1 MLEIENLVTRYQVT
15 ENGEQRHIDAVDDV
29 TFSVGEGE
37 IFGLVGESG
46 CGKST
51 IAQSVMG
58 ILPRNGSIAG
68 GSIRFDGQDLAT
80 LSEEEMRK
88 LRWEDIALISQSAM
102 NAFDP
107 VYTVGEQIR
116 EAIEVHRDMPR
127 EEMDA
132 RIADLFET
140 VGINPERAKDYPHQF
155 SGGMKQRAMIAMAL
169 VLEPDLIVADE
180 PTTAL
185 DVISQDTI
193 LHYLEELQRE
203 TGASILLITHD
214 MSVVA
219 ELCDTTGVMY
229 AGKMAEIGP
238 TEKVFIEPLHPY
250 TMGLKH
256 AFPSTT
262 DRDADLVS
270 IPGSPPELLGITD
283 SCRFASRCPFATE
296 DCRTVS
302 PEMESYGNPEHTA
315 ACIRISELGAD
326 ELRGE
331 ASDATTWR
339 NEQPASAGGSG
350 GDPEL
355 EHRETEGSS

>member
-1 MLEIENLVTRYQVT
+1 MLEIENLVTRYRVT
-15 ENGEQRHIDAVDDV
+15 ENGEKRHIDAVDDV
-29 TFSVGEGE
+29 SFSVDEGE

-51 IAQSVMG
+51 LAQSIMG

-68 GSIRFDGQDLAT
+68 GNIRFDGRDLAT
-80 LSEEEMRK
+80 ISEEEMRK
-88 LRWEDIALISQSAM
+88 VRWEEIALISQSAM

-116 EAIEVHRDMPR
+116 EAIEVHREMSR
-127 EEMDA
+127 KEMDA
-132 RIADLFET
+132 RIAELFEM
-140 VGINPERAKDYPHQF
+140 VGIDSERAEDYPHQF

-229 AGKMAEIGP
+229 AGKMAEVGP
-238 TEKVFIEPLHPY
+238 TEKVFLEPLHPY

-262 DRDADLVS
+262 DRDADLIS
-270 IPGSPPELLGITD
+270 IPGSPPELRGIAD
-283 SCRFASRCPFATE
+283 SCRFASRCPFATD
-296 DCRTVS
+296 DCRSIS
-302 PEMESYGNPEHTA
+302 PQIESYGDSDHTA
-315 ACIRISELGAD
+315 ACIRIPELGAD
-326 ELRGE
+326 ELRRR
-331 ASDATTWR
+331 ASDATTW
-339 NEQPASAGGSG
+339 
-350 GDPEL
+350 
-355 EHRETEGSS
+355 HK